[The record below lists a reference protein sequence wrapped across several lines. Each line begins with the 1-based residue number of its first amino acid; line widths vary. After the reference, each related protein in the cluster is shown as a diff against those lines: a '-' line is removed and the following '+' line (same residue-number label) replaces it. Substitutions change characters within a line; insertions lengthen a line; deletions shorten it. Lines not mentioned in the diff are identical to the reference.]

1 MPPVDGQNLLK
12 HKREEKRTTRTE
24 NDVVN
29 LEEESEF
36 LGLTCLHDLADA
48 KDGGEVASKD
58 AEDDWLGGERSSA
71 TDIMSEMV
79 RKLGEGDVLED
90 GVGEGSHGGEEN
102 TGVVSDAK
110 VRL

>member
-1 MPPVDGQNLLK
+1 MD
-12 HKREEKRTTRTE
+12 
-24 NDVVN
+24 

-48 KDGGEVASKD
+48 KDGGEVAGKD
-58 AEDDWLGGERSSA
+58 ADDDWLGGERSGA

-90 GVGEGSHGGEEN
+90 GVGKGSHDREREN
-102 TGVVSDAK
+102 TVSVNFR
-110 VRL
+110 VRSQVAAYKRKFTFYD

>member
-1 MPPVDGQNLLK
+1 MSPVDRQNLLK
-12 HKREEKRTTRTE
+12 HEREEKCTTRTE
-24 NDVVN
+24 NNVVD

-48 KDGGEVASKD
+48 KDGGEVTGKD
-58 AEDDWLGGERSSA
+58 ADDDWLGGERSGA

-90 GVGEGSHGGEEN
+90 GVGEGSHGGKREN
-102 TGVVSDAK
+102 S
-110 VRL
+110 R